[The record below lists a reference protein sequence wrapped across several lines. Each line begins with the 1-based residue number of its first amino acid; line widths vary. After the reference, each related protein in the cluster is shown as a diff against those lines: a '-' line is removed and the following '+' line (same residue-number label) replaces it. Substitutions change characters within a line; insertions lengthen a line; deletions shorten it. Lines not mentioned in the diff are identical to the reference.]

1 MCNTPTM
8 IIEGPFPPRAINPK
22 RPTILA
28 LVALV
33 PSLMSVAN
41 RALFPDAGGMLLTLM
56 MAHMAGH
63 VYMRG
68 RLQVL
73 LQRRAV
79 LQSVFDRWGLP
90 QPASLAIDI
99 KAAAGETQV

>member
-1 MCNTPTM
+1 
-8 IIEGPFPPRAINPK
+8 
-22 RPTILA
+22 
-28 LVALV
+28 
-33 PSLMSVAN
+33 
-41 RALFPDAGGMLLTLM
+41 MLLTLM

-79 LQSVFDRWGLP
+79 LQGMFDRWGLP
-90 QPASLAIDI
+90 QPASLAIEI
-99 KAAAGETQV
+99 KTAAVEAQE